1 MCNKK
6 VKVVCIGIGG
16 YAQVY
21 WKSLFAST
29 ENNFEIVGAVDPYP
43 DAAKFISEIKE
54 RNIPIY
60 SDMEAFYSEREADL
74 AIITTPIHLHTRQIL
89 YAIEHGSNVLCEK
102 PLCGSTEDAER
113 MLKAEKE
120 TGKFVLI
127 GYQWSTSETILNIKR
142 DIMSGVYGKLKSMK
156 TLVMWPRGASYF
168 NRSTGWAG
176 KKYTADGVAVF
187 DSIANNA
194 CAHYLHNMFF
204 VMGDT
209 MGTSKMPTT
218 IHGELARANSI
229 ENFDTSVI
237 SFKFEDG
244 GEGYFIASHAIEKNF
259 DPVFCYEFENG
270 RIVSVPNAQN
280 GELIGEFNDG
290 TKKNY
295 GKADVASNCYKL
307 EVAVRLCM
315 GEKHDY
321 CGIEGASV
329 QTKVISYIQNNCEI
343 MNFKNTHLVKDITV
357 ADGLYELLGE
367 IYENPSVGR
376 LEKFVK
382 EN

>member
-1 MCNKK
+1 MK
-6 VKVVCIGIGG
+6 VNVVLVGVGGFGMIHLTEALEGKTKDLINIIG
-16 YAQVY
+16 VV
-21 WKSLFAST
+21 
-29 ENNFEIVGAVDPYP
+29 EPYP
-43 DAAKFISEIKE
+43 QFCPKIDAIKE

-60 SDMEAFYSEREADL
+60 SNLTDFYKEHTADL
-74 AIITTPIHLHTRQIL
+74 AVLSTPIQFHADQTI
-89 YAIEHGSNVLCEK
+89 YCMEHGSNVLCEK
-102 PLCGSTEDAER
+102 PLCGSTEDAQR
-113 MLKAEKE
+113 MLDAQEKY
-120 TGKFVLI
+120 GKFVLI
-127 GYQWSTSETILNIKR
+127 GYQWSTSETILNIKK
-142 DIMSGVYGKLKSMK
+142 DILSGVYGKLKSMK
-156 TLVMWPRGASYF
+156 TLVLWPRGAKYF

-204 VMGDT
+204 VLGDT
-209 MGTSKMPTT
+209 MGTSKMPVS
-218 IHGELARANSI
+218 IHGELARANSCI

-259 DPVFCYEFENG
+259 DPVLCYEFENG
-270 RIVSVPNAQN
+270 RIVSVPNAQS
-280 GELIGEFNDG
+280 GELIGELNDG
-290 TKKNY
+290 RKINY
-295 GKADVASNCYKL
+295 GKADVANNDYKL
-307 EVAVRLCM
+307 QVAVRLCM

-329 QTKVISYIQNNCEI
+329 QTKVINYIQNNCEI
-343 MNFKNTHLVKDITV
+343 MNFKNTHVVNDTTV
-357 ADGLYELLGE
+357 VDGLYDLMHE
-367 IYENPSVGR
+367 IYANPEVGK

>member
-1 MCNKK
+1 MK
-6 VKVVCIGIGG
+6 VNVVLVGIGG
-16 YAQVY
+16 FGMIH
-21 WKSLFAST
+21 LT
-29 ENNFEIVGAVDPYP
+29 EALEGKTKELINIVGVVEPYLQFCPKIDAV
-43 DAAKFISEIKE
+43 KE

-60 SDMEAFYSEREADL
+60 SNLEDFYKEHSADL
-74 AIITTPIHLHTRQIL
+74 AVLSTPIAFHADQTV
-89 YAIEHGSNVLCEK
+89 YCMEHGSNVLCEK

-127 GYQWSTSETILNIKR
+127 GYQWSTSETILNIKK

-209 MGTSKMPTT
+209 MGTSKMPTS
-218 IHGELARANSI
+218 IHGELARANNI

-343 MNFKNTHLVKDITV
+343 MNFSKTHIVKDITV

-367 IYENPSVGR
+367 IYENPTVGR